1 MGQAFKCQAFKRAV
15 KIERTVFPPTI
26 DASTMAERVMQF
38 APASE
43 AEALR
48 LLRASFAECPLSM
61 RVAALDMLMRGWPR
75 KIDAR
80 HDPR

>member
-1 MGQAFKCQAFKRAV
+1 MGQAR

-26 DASTMAERVMQF
+26 DASTMTERVIQF
-38 APASE
+38 APANE
-43 AEALR
+43 AEAIK

-61 RVAALDMLMRGWPR
+61 RVAVLDMLIRGWPC

-80 HDPR
+80 HNPR

>member
-1 MGQAFKCQAFKRAV
+1 MGQACR
-15 KIERTVFPPTI
+15 IERTVVSPTI
-26 DASTMAERVMQF
+26 DASTMTEMVMQF

-61 RVAALDMLMRGWPR
+61 RLAALNMLMRGWPR
-75 KIDAR
+75 TPNAR
-80 HDPR
+80 HSPR

>member
-1 MGQAFKCQAFKRAV
+1 MGLVFKIKRYM
-15 KIERTVFPPTI
+15 FSPTI

-43 AEALR
+43 AEAIK

-61 RVAALDMLMRGWPR
+61 RVAALDMLIRGWPR
-75 KIDAR
+75 NIAAR
-80 HDPR
+80 HSPR

>member
-1 MGQAFKCQAFKRAV
+1 MGHTFR
-15 KIERTVFPPTI
+15 IEHYFDFPTF
-26 DASTMAERVMQF
+26 DAAEMTALVMQF

-61 RVAALDMLMRGWPR
+61 RLAALDMLMRGWPR
-75 KIDAR
+75 KPNAR
-80 HDPR
+80 HSPR

>member
-15 KIERTVFPPTI
+15 KIERTVFSPTI
-26 DASTMAERVMQF
+26 DASTMTERVMQF

-61 RVAALDMLMRGWPR
+61 RVAALDMLIRGWPR
-75 KIDAR
+75 KTDAR
-80 HDPR
+80 HSPR